1 MTIDT
6 TPLALAVHYARIER
20 ADCRDDL
27 EQQARE
33 EIAEAITADKSL
45 ACEGYDVDAED
56 FAYHCATKLPD
67 FGSVLAAVIGGDLA
81 LPEVQ
86 KYLSKA
92 LDGYASFHAT
102 ARADY
107 LEQAEQDAAEDYGS
121 DR

>member
-6 TPLALAVHYARIER
+6 TPLALAVHYTAIARAE
-20 ADCRDDL
+20 CRDDL

-45 ACEGYDVDAED
+45 ACEGYEVDAED

-67 FGSVLAAVIGGDLA
+67 FGSVLAAVIGGDLTMA
-81 LPEVQ
+81 EVQ
-86 KYLSKA
+86 TYLTKA
-92 LDGYASFHAT
+92 LDSYASFHAT

-107 LEQAEQDAAEDYGS
+107 LERDAADAAEYYGS